1 MLEIGAMAP
10 TDSVLTD
17 TGDSVSLQDFHGQRV
32 MVYFYPKS
40 DTPGCTT
47 EACEIRDDFTGFGN
61 LGVVVL
67 GVSPD
72 PVKAQAK
79 FRKKFDLPFTLVA
92 DEHHALAEAFGVW
105 GLKKFMGREYM
116 GVTRSTFIIEPDGTI
131 GHVFAKVTPKGHAQ
145 EVLAY
150 LRG

>member
-47 EACEIRDDFTGFGN
+47 EACEIRDDFTGFGD

-92 DEHHALAEAFGVW
+92 DEQ

>member
-1 MLEIGAMAP
+1 MLAIGSPAP
-10 TDSVLTD
+10 ELSFATD
-17 TGDSVSLQDFHGQRV
+17 TGETMSLINFRGHRV

-47 EACEIRDDFTGFGN
+47 EACEIRDEFAGFGEI
-61 LGVVVL
+61 GVTVL

-79 FRKKFDLPFTLVA
+79 FRAKYSLPFTLVA
-92 DEHHALAEAFGVW
+92 DEGHALADAFGVW
-105 GLKKFMGREYM
+105 GMKKFMGREYM
-116 GVTRSTFIIEPDGTI
+116 GVSRTTFIIEADGTI
-131 GHVFAKVTPKGHAQ
+131 GHVFESVSAKGHAR
-145 EVLAY
+145 EALTF